1 MRVQI
6 GRKLIPRYFRSLF
19 DDGVTDCYIVPR
31 MTKESYCGSVIM
43 AECEMA
49 SLVSTHTKPFY
60 CIVSADGRLT
70 LDFTF
75 EEQMRIK
82 NWHFLIRGYYYNDL
96 IVISIFIIIISAHEM
111 IPKAFCQ
118 TALTNEGPT
127 GVSDICRSVTRCG
140 LSSATLNF
148 LKLCNIME
156 PMQELFTFHKVT
168 RFDKKIENSY

>member
-1 MRVQI
+1 MFVDPNLRFLTKFLKIALKHSSNVKFFQI

-31 MTKESYCGSVIM
+31 MTKESYCGTVIM

-82 NWHFLIRGYYYNDL
+82 NWHFFIRG
-96 IVISIFIIIISAHEM
+96 
-111 IPKAFCQ
+111 
-118 TALTNEGPT
+118 
-127 GVSDICRSVTRCG
+127 
-140 LSSATLNF
+140 
-148 LKLCNIME
+148 
-156 PMQELFTFHKVT
+156 
-168 RFDKKIENSY
+168 